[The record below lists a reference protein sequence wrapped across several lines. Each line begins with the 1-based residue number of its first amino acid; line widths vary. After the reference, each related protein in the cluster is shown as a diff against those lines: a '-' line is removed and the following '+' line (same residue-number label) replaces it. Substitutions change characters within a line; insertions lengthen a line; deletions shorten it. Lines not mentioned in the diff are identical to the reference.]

1 MSCGITKFKLRY
13 NHRIGK
19 CNLSNWKHSRKKFR
33 GFNGIRTHGLC
44 VCAAVLYHLSNEDP
58 YIGNMPVCWVHLN
71 ACEEWNM
78 KMLWTEEIQILN
90 KDMIITMVNAIYA
103 TANKPPKK
111 LYFRSSHHLHLS
123 FLSRVKMN
131 SDELHSLF
139 IQCVIF
145 ILKYSNN
152 LLITGKKF

>member
-1 MSCGITKFKLRY
+1 
-13 NHRIGK
+13 
-19 CNLSNWKHSRKKFR
+19 
-33 GFNGIRTHGLC
+33 
-44 VCAAVLYHLSNEDP
+44 
-58 YIGNMPVCWVHLN
+58 
-71 ACEEWNM
+71 
-78 KMLWTEEIQILN
+78 
-90 KDMIITMVNAIYA
+90 MIITMVNAIYA
-103 TANKPPKK
+103 TANKPPQK